1 MKIQEIKFKGSPHSY
16 SVLIGNKTLNLLP
29 NKIKSLCPKT
39 KKIALILDRNVPKK
53 FKKFLKN
60 KLNKYELVILNFHAS
75 EKSKSIKTVN
85 LFVEKLLQLNFNR
98 ADLILGV
105 GGGITGDVAGF
116 VASIYKRGI
125 NYINIPTTLLAQV
138 DASIGGK
145 TGVNSNYGKNLI
157 GSFYQPK
164 LVVSDTSVLDSLSKI
179 DFICGYA
186 EILKHAII
194 KDKNF
199 FYWLKKNS
207 KNIFSK
213 KPDHLNYA
221 IKKSCLIK
229 MFFVNQDV
237 NERNQRMI
245 LNFGHTFAHA
255 LEINNKF
262 SKKISHGEA
271 VLTGM
276 MLEARLSVLTGL
288 CSYKTLNDIVNIYKE
303 NSLSY
308 TLKKFSKS
316 ESIKKLLPFL
326 KNDKKNDD
334 KKINFVLL
342 KAIGKTTQPN
352 KNKITLKDLKK
363 FSNLLINRNF

>member
-1 MKIQEIKFKGSPHSY
+1 MKIQEIKFKGLPHSY
-16 SVLIGNKTLNLLP
+16 SILIGNKTLSLLSS
-29 NKIKSLCPKT
+29 KIKDLCPKA
-39 KKIALILDRNVPKK
+39 KKVALLIDSKVPNE
-53 FKKFLKN
+53 FKKFLKK
-60 KLNKYELVILNFHAS
+60 KLNKYELVVLNFNAS

-85 LFVEKLLQLNFNR
+85 SFLEKLLHLNFNR
-98 ADLILGV
+98 ADLIVGV

-116 VASIYKRGI
+116 TSSIYKRGI

-157 GSFYQPK
+157 GSFYQPR
-164 LVVSDTSVLDSLSKI
+164 LVIIDTSVLNSLSKR

-199 FYWLKKNS
+199 FNWLKKNS

-213 KPDHLNYA
+213 KKQYLKYA

-237 NERNQRMI
+237 NEKNQRMI

-255 LEINNKF
+255 LEIKNKL
-262 SKKISHGEA
+262 SKNISHGEA

-276 MLEARLSVLTGL
+276 ILEARLSVLKGL
-288 CSYKTLNDIVNIYKE
+288 CSYKTLSEIVNIYKE
-303 NSLSY
+303 NNLSY
-308 TLKKFSKS
+308 TFKKFSDSKS
-316 ESIKKLLPFL
+316 INELLPFL

-334 KKINFVLL
+334 KKINFILL
-342 KAIGKTTQPN
+342 KAIGKTAQPN
-352 KNKITLKDLKK
+352 KNKINLIDLKK
-363 FSNLLINRNF
+363 LSNLLINRNF

>member
-1 MKIQEIKFKGSPHSY
+1 MRVQQIKFKGLPHNY
-16 SVLIGNKTLNLLP
+16 SILIGNKILNSLP
-29 NKIKSLCPKT
+29 IKIKDLCPRT
-39 KKIALILDRNVPKK
+39 KKIALIIDKNVPEK
-53 FKKFLKN
+53 FKKYLKN
-60 KLNKYELVILNFHAS
+60 RLKKYELVSLNLNAN
-75 EKSKSIKTVN
+75 EKSKSMKTVN
-85 LFVEKLLQLNFNR
+85 FFLEKLLHLNFNR
-98 ADLILGV
+98 ADLLIGV
-105 GGGITGDVAGF
+105 GGGITGDVSGF

-164 LVVSDTSVLDSLSKI
+164 LVMSDTSILDSLSRKE
-179 DFICGYA
+179 FICGYA

-199 FYWLKKNS
+199 FNWLKKNS
-207 KNIFSK
+207 KNIFSR
-213 KPDHLNYA
+213 KPQYLNYA

-237 NERNQRMI
+237 NEKNQRMI

-255 LEINNKF
+255 LEIKNKF

-276 MLEARLSVLTGL
+276 ILESRLSLLKGL
-288 CSYKTLNDIVNIYKE
+288 CSHRTITEIVNIYKQ
-303 NSLSY
+303 NNLTY
-308 TLKKFSKS
+308 TFKNFSNSKS
-316 ESIKKLLPFL
+316 IKDLIPFL
-326 KNDKKNDD
+326 RNDKKNDD
-334 KKINFVLL
+334 KKINFILL
-342 KAIGKTTQPN
+342 KNIGKTTQPN
-352 KNKITLKDLKK
+352 KNKINIIELRKL
-363 FSNLLINRNF
+363 SNLLINRNF

>member
-1 MKIQEIKFKGSPHSY
+1 MKIQEIKFKGLPQNY

-29 NKIKSLCPKT
+29 NKIKSLCPKA
-39 KKIALILDRNVPKK
+39 KKIALILDGNVPNK
-53 FKKFLKN
+53 FKKFLKK
-60 KLNKYELVILNFHAS
+60 KLNKYELVVLNFNAS
-75 EKSKSIKTVN
+75 EKSKSMKSVN
-85 LFVEKLLQLNFNR
+85 LFVEKLLRLNFNR
-98 ADLILGV
+98 ADIILGI

-145 TGVNSNYGKNLI
+145 TGVNSDYGKNLI

-164 LVVSDTSVLDSLSKI
+164 LVVSDTSVLNSLSKK

-213 KPDHLNYA
+213 KTEYLNYA

-237 NERNQRMI
+237 NEKNQRMI

-255 LEINNKF
+255 LEIKSKY

-276 MLEARLSVLTGL
+276 ILEARLSVLKGL
-288 CSYKTLNDIVNIYKE
+288 CTYKTLNDIVNIYKE
-303 NSLSY
+303 NNLSY
-308 TLKKFSKS
+308 TFKKFSKS
-316 ESIKKLLPFL
+316 TSIEKLLPFL

-334 KKINFVLL
+334 KKINFILL
-342 KAIGKTTQPN
+342 KTIGKTTQPN
-352 KNKITLKDLKK
+352 KSKITLRDLKK
-363 FSNLLINRNF
+363 YSNLLINRNF